1 MARGRGGRSLA
12 PSPPPPL
19 LPRGGEFLHAEPV
32 IREDVALAA
41 YFAGPLPAPEVLF
54 EYDQALDGTAD
65 RIIRM
70 AEREAEHR
78 HRIEMEFVAMQA
90 RNSAFG
96 IASGLVL
103 GLAGVLGGVFAA
115 VQGADLAGAG
125 VALTALTALVGV
137 FITQRRTQHRAA
149 AEKPAPA

>member
-1 MARGRGGRSLA
+1 M
-12 PSPPPPL
+12 
-19 LPRGGEFLHAEPV
+19 
-32 IREDVALAA
+32 ALAA

-78 HRIEMEFVAMQA
+78 HHVELQLVAIQA
-90 RNSAFG
+90 RNSTLG

-103 GLAGVLGGVFAA
+103 GLAGVLGGVFA
-115 VQGADLAGAG
+115 VVHGADGAGAG

-137 FITQRRTQHRAA
+137 FVTQRRTQRREA
-149 AEKPAPA
+149 AESQAA

>member
-1 MARGRGGRSLA
+1 MARGRSGRGLA
-12 PSPPPPL
+12 PSRSPAV
-19 LPRGGEFLHAEPV
+19 LPRGGTFLHAEPV
-32 IREDVALAA
+32 VGQEVALAA

-78 HRIEMEFVAMQA
+78 HHVELQLVAIQA
-90 RNSAFG
+90 RNSTLG

-103 GLAGVLGGVFAA
+103 GLAGVLGGVFA
-115 VQGADLAGAG
+115 VVHGADGAGAG

-137 FITQRRTQHRAA
+137 FVTQRRTQRREA
-149 AEKPAPA
+149 AESQAA